1 MIFKECQEKIRG
13 KEKEMPHI
21 ETQSEWGSPHG
32 GKDPGFCE
40 K

>member
-21 ETQSEWGSPHG
+21 ETQSEWEARMAGRSWIL
-32 GKDPGFCE
+32 
-40 K
+40 